1 MGDCITDEAIERL
14 RNVLSMTSVT
24 ASVIPGNHATG
35 KGVRH
40 SKVFDENFV
49 EKKLSKGE
57 VKSFNGC
64 KVQWYR
70 IGTQE
75 KKENVG
81 SFGDIFVDALAYAY
95 KHDTQGFLRIKE
107 RAESTLKDKHRR
119 LFVIEENKNKTSKE
133 IPGTGIKVST
143 YTSNDKKA
151 QQIQDIYREL
161 GLDSGIITLS
171 MKEAKRVTE

>member
-1 MGDCITDEAIERL
+1 M
-14 RNVLSMTSVT
+14 
-24 ASVIPGNHATG
+24 
-35 KGVRH
+35 
-40 SKVFDENFV
+40 

-119 LFVIEENKNKTSKE
+119 LFVIEENKNPHNWKNNFLYSVCCTAPYIFFARC
-133 IPGTGIKVST
+133 IP
-143 YTSNDKKA
+143 N
-151 QQIQDIYREL
+151 RP
-161 GLDSGIITLS
+161 
-171 MKEAKRVTE
+171 